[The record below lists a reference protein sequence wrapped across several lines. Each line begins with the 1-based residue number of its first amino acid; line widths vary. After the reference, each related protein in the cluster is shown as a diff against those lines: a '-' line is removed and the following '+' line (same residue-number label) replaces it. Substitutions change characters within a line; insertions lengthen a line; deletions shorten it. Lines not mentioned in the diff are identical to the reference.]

1 MINQDTLESVSG
13 WAVRT
18 RQILSDNIDKLKV
31 VETGE
36 FKASLRVDTRVSG
49 TQIICSFK
57 FMLKGKFSDMG
68 AGRGQSANTKKTKRK
83 TKKWYSRAF
92 YGRLSSLRGMIGY
105 RVASEVVKSSK
116 L

>member
-1 MINQDTLESVSG
+1 MINQDTLSSVSG

-18 RQILSDNIDKLKV
+18 RQILSDNIDRLKV
-31 VETGE
+31 IESGE
-36 FKASLRVDTRVSG
+36 LKASLRVDTKISG

-57 FMLKGKFSDMG
+57 FMLKGKFVDMG
-68 AGRGQSANTKKTKRK
+68 AGRGRKANDKKNRNKTKQ
-83 TKKWYSRAF
+83 WYCRAF

-105 RVASEVVKSSK
+105 RLAEEVGKK